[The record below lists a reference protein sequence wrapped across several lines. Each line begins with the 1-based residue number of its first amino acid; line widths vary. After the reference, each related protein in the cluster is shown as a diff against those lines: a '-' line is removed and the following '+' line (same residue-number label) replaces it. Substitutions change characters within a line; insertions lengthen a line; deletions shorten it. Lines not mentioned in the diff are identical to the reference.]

1 MANQLDLQE
10 QEQLDE
16 LKAFWNQWG
25 NLITWA
31 LTAVLVAWAGYTG
44 WNYWQR
50 DQASKA
56 SAMFDELD
64 RAARAVDADRVAM
77 IFADLKSRYP
87 RTTQAEQGGL
97 LAASIQADKGRVDD
111 AKASLTWV
119 VEHADHDEYKAMA
132 RLRLAGMLID
142 AKQFDAAASQLD
154 GVTAPQFAALA
165 ADRRGD
171 LASAQG
177 RKADAITA
185 YQRAY
190 QGIDEK
196 IDYRRLVEAKLTALG
211 AEPAASKAGQP

>member
-31 LTAVLVAWAGYTG
+31 LTAVLVAWAGYIG

-56 SAMFDELD
+56 AAMFDELD

-119 VEHADHDEYKAMA
+119 VDHADHDEYKAMA
-132 RLRLAGMLID
+132 RLRLAGLLID
-142 AKQFDAAASQLD
+142 AKQFDAAAVQLD

-177 RKADAITA
+177 RKADAVAA

-211 AEPAASKAGQP
+211 AEPAASQAGKP